1 MLALEVVIRVSRV
14 TSPETAPAR
23 IRVVVGA
30 RPPLSSLFR
39 AMQTLKGAGDV
50 RDYVITRPSLE
61 TVFLKFARLQA
72 AAQE

>member
-1 MLALEVVIRVSRV
+1 
-14 TSPETAPAR
+14 
-23 IRVVVGA
+23 
-30 RPPLSSLFR
+30 
-39 AMQTLKGAGDV
+39 MQTLKGAGDV